1 MSVPMKKPRIE
12 TITVRGLVIP
22 VPREKAKALLVL
34 LKDEL
39 LSATDDDDELVSASD
54 SPALKELH
62 AKYSKAGA
70 TLQGAR
76 VKEGLS
82 QVELAEKLKISQT
95 NLSKMEN
102 GKRPIGKNMAKRLS
116 KVLNINYRVFL

>member
-1 MSVPMKKPRIE
+1 
-12 TITVRGLVIP
+12 
-22 VPREKAKALLVL
+22 
-34 LKDEL
+34 
-39 LSATDDDDELVSASD
+39 
-54 SPALKELH
+54 
-62 AKYSKAGA
+62 YSKAGA